1 MKKIITL
8 ASLGLLLIFPAYSFA
23 EDPTSV
29 PPTSAPANTSVPP
42 TSIPPTSVP
51 VNTNVPPTSI
61 PPTSAPANT
70 NVPAPT
76 SQNNPTAVPTKATN
90 VVKIIKTIPP
100 TLDPE
105 EKKLLE
111 VTPEEETASSTTSIA
126 NQVEISPTPS
136 PENTNK
142 SFKTIGFIFTII
154 TILGGAFAYDKYQK
168 TGQLFPRK
176 SRPII
181 FAPSKNIFDKN
192 PEIQNEERRF
202 ENPNRFTNMDNTPST
217 NIEVEESEILPF
229 QKPKGLRKF

>member
-1 MKKIITL
+1 
-8 ASLGLLLIFPAYSFA
+8 
-23 EDPTSV
+23 V
-29 PPTSAPANTSVPP
+29 PANTNA
-42 TSIPPTSVP
+42 PPTSVP
-51 VNTNVPPTSI
+51 TSV
-61 PPTSAPANT
+61 PANT
-70 NVPAPT
+70 NAPQPT
-76 SQNNPTAVPTKATN
+76 TQNNPTSVPTKATN

-126 NQVEISPTPS
+126 TQVEISPTPS

-217 NIEVEESEILPF
+217 NIEVEESEILPL